1 MVYGLHAYFLLPRHE
16 YYHNALRSLLASHDQ
31 VFKMSTKEG
40 REVLWSLYPEV
51 EEQVSVKEEQV
62 SVKEE
67 QVSVKEEEPLHAH
80 SEGVEKKD
88 AIPVE
93 DDEDDE
99 DEEQDNVNNVE
110 HELLSQ
116 RPPSPGPGGEML

>member
-1 MVYGLHAYFLLPRHE
+1 
-16 YYHNALRSLLASHDQ
+16 
-31 VFKMSTKEG
+31 MSTKEG

-51 EEQVSVKEEQV
+51 EKQMSVKEEQVLVKEEQV

-67 QVSVKEEEPLHAH
+67 QVSVKEEEPLYAH

-93 DDEDDE
+93 D
-99 DEEQDNVNNVE
+99 EEQDNINNVE
-110 HELLSQ
+110 HELPSQ
-116 RPPSPGPGGEML
+116 RPPSPGPGGEMF